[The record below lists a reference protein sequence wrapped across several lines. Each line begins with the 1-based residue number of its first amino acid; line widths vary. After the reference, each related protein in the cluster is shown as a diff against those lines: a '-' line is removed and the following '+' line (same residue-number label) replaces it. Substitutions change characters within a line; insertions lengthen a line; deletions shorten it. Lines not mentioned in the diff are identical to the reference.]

1 MTISELL
8 KKYST
13 HELGNEIEI
22 LLGHVLGQSKEFLYM
37 NGDYVLTATEAK
49 RIEELAE
56 ERIEKETPI
65 AYLTGYK
72 NFYGLNFK
80 VNKNVLIPRPETEWI
95 VDESLRI
102 LAKKQKV
109 SGRKTLRVLDV
120 GTGSGAIAV
129 SIAFNSDAS
138 KVQVFA
144 SDISD
149 KALSVA
155 KRNAL
160 AAKANITFYK
170 AGLLSGL
177 KGKFDIII
185 ANLPYVPESDY
196 KKLYENLK
204 HEPKLALSDGTDDFV
219 LIKKLI
225 NQLRTHL
232 NKDAIVL
239 LEIDP
244 KASDMKANGF
254 KKTVIKDFKGLDR
267 FIKLSLTKRTK

>member
-1 MTISELL
+1 MTISEVL

-37 NGDYVLTATEAK
+37 NGEYVLTATEAK

-56 ERIEKETPI
+56 ERIERGTPI
-65 AYLTGYK
+65 AYLTGHK

-95 VDESLRI
+95 VDEALRI

-170 AGLLSGL
+170 ADLLSGL

-196 KKLYENLK
+196 KKFYENLK

-254 KKTVIKDFKGLDR
+254 KKTIIKDFKGLHR